1 MANWG
6 LEFRDEARDELR
18 RLDRTT
24 AQRVLNKLRW
34 LCENF
39 DVIAPEPLTG
49 PLSGCYKLR
58 VGSYRVIY
66 AVDRQRRVIVVIAV
80 GHRRVIYEEVE

>member
-6 LEFRDEARDELR
+6 LEFRNEARDELR
-18 RLDRTT
+18 RLDRTV
-24 AQRVLNKLRW
+24 AQRVLSKLHW
-34 LCENF
+34 LCRNF

-58 VGSYRVIY
+58 VGAYRVIY
-66 AVDRQRRVIVVIAV
+66 AVDFRRRVIVVIAI
-80 GHRRVIYEEVE
+80 GHRREIYEGLE